1 MLLPLLEERTEL
13 VCGGTPVGVLVEGI
27 SQRLGL
33 LHNGGALLDGL
44 GDSGL
49 ACLGQR
55 GFLGCAFLLQRLELG
70 LESGQITHHC
80 RLFGFRGQRLDGL
93 VDFAGLH
100 IVGLEL
106 VREQV
111 QLGLQIK
118 VTAGIQSQR
127 LFLGGIRELTDLTFS
142 FAVLD
147 EHSTIVGDTAECFGG
162 LHIGIGEAG
171 GCGSRSGVLWSFLAK
186 AAGLGAWGF
195 IEAGLG
201 TAGLLALTAGV
212 VACSV
217 VSLVFSD
224 AVTFSSA
231 MASSFK

>member
-93 VDFAGLH
+93 VDFAGLT
-100 IVGLEL
+100 LL
-106 VREQV
+106 D
-111 QLGLQIK
+111 L
-118 VTAGIQSQR
+118 S
-127 LFLGGIRELTDLTFS
+127 LFANRSNLAFK
-142 FAVLD
+142 
-147 EHSTIVGDTAECFGG
+147 
-162 LHIGIGEAG
+162 
-171 GCGSRSGVLWSFLAK
+171 SR
-186 AAGLGAWGF
+186 
-195 IEAGLG
+195 
-201 TAGLLALTAGV
+201 
-212 VACSV
+212 
-217 VSLVFSD
+217 
-224 AVTFSSA
+224 
-231 MASSFK
+231 